1 VAAKTKVGEEESSD
15 QKMVVG
21 MSGKGETDETDHFG
35 SIINSPGENDINEF
49 EQFMNGISSNL
60 KQKEEA
66 KKRKL

>member
-1 VAAKTKVGEEESSD
+1 
-15 QKMVVG
+15 